1 MMSRVAVFIGVLI
14 AAMSVHA
21 ADMKLQAKLIWG
33 SNDASDKI
41 KTHKLVEDPK
51 LSADLHRI
59 FKWSNYYEINTKDA
73 AIPENKTGILQ
84 MSEKCKLEIKNLGKN
99 RIEVNCIGKGKQVSH
114 GKHSLPP
121 GQWLTLGGNDKNN
134 SAWFVVMRSTAK

>member
-1 MMSRVAVFIGVLI
+1 MMSRLLVFLGVLI
-14 AAMSVHA
+14 AAVSVRA
-21 ADMKLQAKLIWG
+21 ADMKLEAKLIWG
-33 SNDASDKI
+33 SNESADKV

-59 FKWSNYYEINTKDA
+59 FKWSNYYEINTKDV
-73 AIPENKTGILQ
+73 AIAVNKTGTLQ

-99 RIEVNCIGKGKQVSH
+99 HIEVNCIGKGKQVSH
-114 GKHSLPP
+114 GRHSLAP

-134 SAWFVVMRSTAK
+134 SAWFVVMRTAGK